1 VKILAIIPARG
12 GSQRLPGKNLT
23 SLGGKPLI
31 DWSIEAARDPRI
43 SWTYVSTDD
52 EAIAARARTL
62 NVLCDP
68 LRPKELAGHESPVAD
83 AVLLALK
90 LFPEATHVLL
100 LQPTSPLRSVVDVKA
115 AIDLLEARQGL
126 SLTSVVATSQR
137 PEHLFYAE
145 NELVPV
151 LGGWEG
157 LQKRTQ
163 DLRTA
168 YALNGALYLVERN
181 HFERTRRFVDE
192 GTIPYVMPAERSV
205 DIDEESD
212 LRLAEFYK
220 SESIKLR

>member
-1 VKILAIIPARG
+1 MKILAIIPARG
-12 GSQRLPGKNLT
+12 GSQRLPGKNLI

-31 DWSIEAARDPRI
+31 DWSIEAAHDPRI

-52 EAIAARARTL
+52 EAIAARARML
-62 NVLCDP
+62 KVLCDP

-126 SLTSVVATSQR
+126 SLASVVATSQR

-145 NELVPV
+145 NTLVPV

-157 LQKRTQ
+157 LLKRTQ

-192 GTIPYVMPAERSV
+192 NTIPYVMPVERSV